1 MITSPDAQLEA
12 LIVSEHEFARVQM
25 NPATNQKSLH
35 ILKSFKSGD
44 VICDFSAG
52 TTQSHPTYLTVQVGE
67 DKHITLMPEFLQYI
81 NHSCDPTAFFDTTTM
96 KLMCLKDLKAEDEVT
111 FFYPSTEWEMAQP
124 FTCHCGSR
132 NCLHTISGASQ
143 IPAAILDNYK
153 LTDFIESKRVH
164 LR

>member
-52 TTQSHPTYLTVQVGE
+52 TVQSHPTYLTVQVGE

-124 FTCHCGSR
+124 FTCHCGSS
-132 NCLHTISGASQ
+132 NCLHTIKGASQ
-143 IPAAILDNYK
+143 IPAEILDQYT
-153 LTDFIESKRVH
+153 LTDFIQSKRV
-164 LR
+164 RG